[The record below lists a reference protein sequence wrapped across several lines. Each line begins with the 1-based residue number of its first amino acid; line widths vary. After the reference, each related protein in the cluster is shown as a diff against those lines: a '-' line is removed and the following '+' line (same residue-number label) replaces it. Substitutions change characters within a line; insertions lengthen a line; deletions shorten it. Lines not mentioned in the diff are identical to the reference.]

1 MQVEFKVIGS
11 LTMRQFFYL
20 IITAVAAAGVYRSGL
35 PSFFRVP
42 TAGIIALAGL
52 AVAFLP
58 IEERGLDQWVVN
70 FFRSI
75 YQPSQ
80 RIWRKEAEALA
91 YFLYENAQILK
102 SQLLAVAPTASRR
115 KLEQYLE
122 HETGVKTA
130 EPFEDREE
138 EYIKKVRDAFLTI
151 DTQVA
156 PVQTV
161 HIYTPTAVQTPVPPM
176 PPPAPV
182 LPPPPKPPQ
191 EIKPP
196 MEQIK
201 PAPIVAPPPPPPEPK
216 PAEEAP
222 ESKPPT
228 IQQERVREYITQETV
243 TPDRLSG
250 RRFFRLSKTQ
260 GEIILPV
267 KGERIIR
274 TTKEKLE
281 EDLNKRANQLMDLV
295 EKIRK
300 GHLKDKPTPSPIQE
314 SSQRIIP
321 EPQRTVSPPS
331 SPEVAAK
338 DTVDQMRTENVRL
351 QSEIE
356 DLKKKAL
363 EPQKSDE
370 ERRVIND
377 QVEKLQAEK
386 SKADTLISEL
396 QNKLTEME
404 QKLKT
409 LEFQQ
414 SVAIKPPEPP
424 KMPVIP
430 VEEAQPKPIEPPQKA
445 VFSSATPTTT
455 TPNLINGIVRGKE
468 GKLLDGAVVII
479 KDTRGDTVRALKTN
493 QLGQFTI
500 TTPVA
505 NGSYVI
511 EISKDTLKFSNF
523 SVEVKGEVLPPIE
536 FIGKL

>member
-1 MQVEFKVIGS
+1 MPINEVVQTNKQHAVPQNIMQVEFKVIGS

-151 DTQVA
+151 DTQIT
-156 PVQTV
+156 PVQTIHV
-161 HIYTPTAVQTPVPPM
+161 YTPTAVQTPVPPM

-228 IQQERVREYITQETV
+228 IQ
-243 TPDRLSG
+243 
-250 RRFFRLSKTQ
+250 
-260 GEIILPV
+260 
-267 KGERIIR
+267 
-274 TTKEKLE
+274 
-281 EDLNKRANQLMDLV
+281 
-295 EKIRK
+295 
-300 GHLKDKPTPSPIQE
+300 
-314 SSQRIIP
+314 
-321 EPQRTVSPPS
+321 
-331 SPEVAAK
+331 
-338 DTVDQMRTENVRL
+338 
-351 QSEIE
+351 
-356 DLKKKAL
+356 
-363 EPQKSDE
+363 
-370 ERRVIND
+370 
-377 QVEKLQAEK
+377 
-386 SKADTLISEL
+386 
-396 QNKLTEME
+396 
-404 QKLKT
+404 
-409 LEFQQ
+409 
-414 SVAIKPPEPP
+414 
-424 KMPVIP
+424 
-430 VEEAQPKPIEPPQKA
+430 
-445 VFSSATPTTT
+445 
-455 TPNLINGIVRGKE
+455 
-468 GKLLDGAVVII
+468 
-479 KDTRGDTVRALKTN
+479 
-493 QLGQFTI
+493 
-500 TTPVA
+500 
-505 NGSYVI
+505 
-511 EISKDTLKFSNF
+511 
-523 SVEVKGEVLPPIE
+523 
-536 FIGKL
+536 